1 MRTGT
6 NLYSRILCSK
16 LSSMKPHRCQKTLN
30 HRMRVAAQ
38 HGHSTGD
45 RSPNFKTVIL
55 PDKQQITILR
65 HYANVIFENG
75 TKTAQFVIFYTHFT
89 LPSFPYLDSP
99 MAFLFFC
106 CFFSFC
112 LLLLL
117 QQLAS
122 QCLFSILCV
131 VQTTTLDRLTDC
143 DYY

>member
-6 NLYSRILCSK
+6 NLYSRIMCSK

-38 HGHSTGD
+38 HRHSTGD

-75 TKTAQFVIFYTHFT
+75 TKTAHYFFHTVRHFLHTFYIAI
-89 LPSFPYLDSP
+89 LPVLGQSHVLP
-99 MAFLFFC
+99 
-106 CFFSFC
+106 
-112 LLLLL
+112 LLLLFFFIL
-117 QQLAS
+117 FVVGIIAAS
-122 QCLFSILCV
+122 QLVPILYPLRSV
-131 VQTTTLDRLTDC
+131 D
-143 DYY
+143 DYS